1 MVGTL
6 DYRYRGRLKKKRD
19 QTLIS
24 CCEGKWNWNKREALD
39 KTPVVVKE
47 ENGAEY
53 MQRRRAFEL

>member
-6 DYRYRGRLKKKRD
+6 DYRYGGRLKKCD

-39 KTPVVVKE
+39 KTPVVVAE
-47 ENGAEY
+47 GNGAEY
-53 MQRRRAFEL
+53 LQRWRASEL